1 MKKAIVLAL
10 ALLVAGTGAYANDS
24 NSRAGGGGYGPF
36 GDGYANLRDE
46 SDVLIYQCRE
56 ANDGFGDLIPY
67 YEAALTAGGAT
78 VTAIDAPSGG
88 GALPDPFPLPC
99 DLPTVVVLTS
109 ENWWGPGFPPGDE
122 AIIQAYLEAG
132 GSLYLS
138 GQDYLYGAGYPD
150 GPQSGF
156 PYFIGLDSVTQD
168 TPFGAD
174 FMDVIGHD
182 MFEGYY
188 LFLDSYLIFLSNP
201 FYPDTFVPRG
211 DGGAGLWEQIS
222 PETHIGGLIFDAGGY
237 RTIYTSIELAGDAL
251 GEFPGVMI
259 MSWEWLK
266 ANAPVATEMTTVGAV
281 KASYK

>member
-10 ALLVAGTGAYANDS
+10 ALIVAGTGAYANDS
-24 NSRAGGGGYGPF
+24 NSRTGGGGYGPF

-56 ANDGFGDLIPY
+56 ANDGFADLIPY
-67 YEAALTAGGAT
+67 YEAALTGGGAT
-78 VTAIDAPSGG
+78 VTAIDAPSGES
-88 GALPDPFPLPC
+88 AMPPLDPCEIPVIF
-99 DLPTVVVLTS
+99 VLTS
-109 ENWWGPGFPPGDE
+109 ENWWGPGFIPEDE
-122 AIIQAYLEAG
+122 GYVQAFLEAG

-174 FMDVIGHD
+174 FMDVIGFNLFD
-182 MFEGYY
+182 GYY
-188 LFLDSYLIFLSNP
+188 LFLDSFSIFLANP
-201 FYPDTFVPRG
+201 FYPDETVPRA
-211 DGGAGLWEQIS
+211 DGGLDLWQQIS
-222 PETHIGGLIFDAGGY
+222 PETHMGALQFDGQGY
-237 RTIYTSIELAGDAL
+237 RTIFTALELAGDTL
-251 GEFPGVMI
+251 GEFPGVVVT
-259 MSWEWLK
+259 SWEWLK
-266 ANAPVATEMTTVGAV
+266 ETAPVATETTTIGAV

>member
-10 ALLVAGTGAYANDS
+10 ALIVAGTGAYANDS
-24 NSRAGGGGYGPF
+24 NSRAGGGGLGPF

-56 ANDGFGDLIPY
+56 ANDGFGDVIPW

-88 GALPDPFPLPC
+88 GALPDLDPC
-99 DLPTVVVLTS
+99 LIPVVFVLTS
-109 ENWWGPGFPPGDE
+109 ENWFGPNFPPGDE
-122 AIIQAYLEAG
+122 ALVQAYLEAG
-132 GSLYLS
+132 GALYFC

-150 GPQSGF
+150 GPQEGF

-188 LFLDSYLIFLSNP
+188 LFLDSYQCFVTNP
-201 FYPDTFVPRG
+201 FYPDTTVPRA
-211 DGGAGLWEQIS
+211 DGGADLWEQLT
-222 PETHIGGLIFDAGGY
+222 PEQHMGALIFDGGGY
-237 RTIYTSIELAGDAL
+237 RTMFGTLELSGDVMDEFAGVVVL
-251 GEFPGVMI
+251 
-259 MSWEWLK
+259 SWEWLK

>member
-10 ALLVAGTGAYANDS
+10 ALIVAGTGAYANDS
-24 NSRAGGGGYGPF
+24 NSRTGGGGYGPF

-56 ANDGFGDLIPY
+56 ANDGFGDLIPL

-78 VTAIDAPSGG
+78 VTGIDAPSGG
-88 GALPDPFPLPC
+88 LALPPLDPCELP
-99 DLPTVVVLTS
+99 VVFVLTS
-109 ENWWGPGFPPGDE
+109 ENWWGPGFVPEDE
-122 AIIQAYLEAG
+122 AAVQAFLEAG
-132 GSLYLS
+132 GALYLC

-182 MFEGYY
+182 MFEGWY
-188 LFLDSYLIFLSNP
+188 LFLDWTMCFLSNP
-201 FYPDTFVPRG
+201 FYPDTTVPRG
-211 DGGAGLWEQIS
+211 DGGADLWEQLS
-222 PETHIGGLIFDAGGY
+222 PETHMGALIFDGGGY
-237 RTIYTSIELAGDAL
+237 RTIFSTLELAGDVL
-251 GEFPGVMI
+251 GEFPGAIVI
-259 MSWEWLK
+259 SWEWLK

>member
-10 ALLVAGTGAYANDS
+10 ALIVAGTGVYAADS
-24 NSRAGGGGYGPF
+24 NSRTGGGGYGPF

-56 ANDGFGDLIPY
+56 ANDGFGDMIPW

-78 VTAIDAPSGG
+78 VTAIDAASGG
-88 GALPDPFPLPC
+88 G
-99 DLPTVVVLTS
+99 DLPPLDPCLIPVVFVLTG
-109 ENWWGPGFPPGDE
+109 ENWWGPGFVPADE
-122 AIIQAYLEAG
+122 ALVQAFLEAG
-132 GSLYLS
+132 GALYLS

-168 TPFGAD
+168 QPFGAD

-182 MFEGYY
+182 MFDGYY
-188 LFLDSYLIFLSNP
+188 LFLDSYQCFLSNP
-201 FYPDTFVPRG
+201 FYPDETFPRA
-211 DGGAGLWEQIS
+211 DGGADLWQQLS
-222 PETHIGGLIFDAGGY
+222 PETHMGGLIFEGTGY
-237 RTIYTSIELAGDAL
+237 RTIFTALELAGDTL
-251 GEFPGVMI
+251 GEFPGVI
-259 MSWEWLK
+259 VMSWEWLK